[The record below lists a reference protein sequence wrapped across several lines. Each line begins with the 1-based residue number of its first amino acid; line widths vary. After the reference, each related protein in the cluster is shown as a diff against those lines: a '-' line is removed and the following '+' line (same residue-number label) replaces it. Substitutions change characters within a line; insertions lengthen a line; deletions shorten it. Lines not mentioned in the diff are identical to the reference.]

1 MIDDKRIEAIYA
13 EIDRYIIATDMSEA
27 RALGPTYLADQMA
40 TCRNYL
46 NFVSLLFTELS
57 RAKWE
62 VGSELRVAQDTYKL
76 EYDERLATDEHIKRL
91 ANIEDR
97 KSTVA
102 YGLRTKEKDIN
113 ALKAVQSS
121 IEQALKVVVHRSREL
136 HSTMDIL
143 KEQRRL
149 MDSETKTGAFYG
161 DERTSRPKKG
171 KLEHSEP
178 QGPMKVDDDI
188 SGEELDEIL
197 ANEASIKP
205 EQAVT
210 APEAPVEAVSA
221 PVEAPTT
228 TVAEIPAETP
238 VVPVAPLQPETP
250 IVQDEEAIIRA
261 FLDSGDGS
269 KAPVPTSKSP
279 EEEDFSALLD
289 NL

>member
-102 YGLRTKEKDIN
+102 YGLRLKEKEIN
-113 ALKAVQSS
+113 RLKAVQSS

-161 DERTSRPKKG
+161 DERTGRAKKG

-188 SGEELDEIL
+188 TGDELDAIL
-197 ANEASIKP
+197 SNEAALEAKQADPTP
-205 EQAVT
+205 ETPVDAV
-210 APEAPVEAVSA
+210 PAPVE
-221 PVEAPTT
+221 PPTT
-228 TVAEIPAETP
+228 IAVEKPAEAL
-238 VVPVAPLQPETP
+238 VVPAEVPLQQPP

-261 FLDSGDGS
+261 FLDSGDGP
-269 KAPVPTSKSP
+269 KAPSPASKSS